1 MTKNDD
7 MKDRSLHQ
15 AQRAYSPSRRM
26 AAIAPEALFFIV
38 MIPWLLTTAGLHADR
53 ALAFPRIANGPL
65 SLILG
70 APLMLLGLFFAIWS
84 VSRLFSLGRGTPL
97 PLMATQEIVV
107 RAPYS
112 YCRNPM
118 AFGTILFYLGIALAI
133 GSLGALALALLFAAG
148 LLVYIRATE
157 ETELRQRFGA
167 KYLEYKSRTPF
178 LIPRLW

>member
-1 MTKNDD
+1 MR
-7 MKDRSLHQ
+7 DRCLRQ
-15 AQRAYSPSRRM
+15 AERAYAPSRRL
-26 AAIAPEALFFIV
+26 AAIAAEALFFIV
-38 MIPWLLTTAGLHADR
+38 LIPWLLATAGLQADR
-53 ALAFPRIANGPL
+53 ALGLPRIANEQL
-65 SLILG
+65 SLRLG
-70 APLMLLGLFFAIWS
+70 SPPIIIGLFFAIWS

-133 GSLGALALALLFAAG
+133 GSFGALALAVLFAAG
-148 LLVYIRATE
+148 LLIYIRRTE
-157 ETELRQRFGA
+157 EGELRQRFGA
-167 KYLEYKSRTPF
+167 KYLEYRNRTPF